1 MDKISATYA
10 YFRRLEE
17 KSGLIVKPRE
27 RLVYT
32 ARSRFPWLDPI
43 FDEPPGIVAEVLRAE
58 YDPAE
63 GLDYDP
69 WDNHH
74 HFYLGFFEVHDGI
87 CTTEIVAFFNVL
99 GDEDRLA
106 RIAEEALTTLVR
118 RIRSHR
124 VLSATRNPK
133 QPARP
138 QPRPLNPNMSPT
150 RFSHGQND

>member
-1 MDKISATYA
+1 MDKITATYA
-10 YFRRLEE
+10 FFRRFEE
-17 KSGLIVKPRE
+17 KSGFIVKPGE

-43 FDEPPGIVAEVLRAE
+43 FDEPPGIVAEVLSAD

-63 GLDYDP
+63 GPDYDA

-74 HFYLGFFEVHDGI
+74 YFRLGFFEVHGGI
-87 CTTEIVAFFNVL
+87 CTTEIAAFFNVL

-118 RIRSHR
+118 RMLSHR
-124 VLSATRNPK
+124 VLDATRKLN

-138 QPRPLNPNMSPT
+138 DPRPLNPNMRPT
-150 RFSHGQND
+150 RFLRA

>member
-1 MDKISATYA
+1 MNRAIATYA

-17 KSGLIVKPRE
+17 KSGFIVKPGE

-43 FDEPPGIVAEVLRAE
+43 FDEPPGIVAEVLRAD

-63 GLDYDP
+63 GPDYDP
-69 WDNHH
+69 CDNHH
-74 HFYLGFFEVHDGI
+74 HFYLGFFEVHEGI
-87 CTTEIVAFFNVL
+87 CTTEIAAFFNVL

-106 RIAEEALTTLVR
+106 RIAEEALTTLLR
-118 RIRSHR
+118 RIRSR
-124 VLSATRNPK
+124 AVLEAERQPE

-138 QPRPLNPNMSPT
+138 EPRPLNPNMRPT
-150 RFSHGQND
+150 RFLRK

>member
-1 MDKISATYA
+1 MDKITATYA

-17 KSGLIVKPRE
+17 RSGFIVKPGE
-27 RLVYT
+27 RLVYM

-43 FDEPPGIVAEVLRAE
+43 FDEPPGIVAEVLRAD

-63 GLDYDP
+63 GADYDP

-74 HFYLGFFEVHDGI
+74 HFYLGFFEVHEGI
-87 CTTEIVAFFNVL
+87 CTTEIAAFFNVL

-118 RIRSHR
+118 RMHSRG
-124 VLSATRNPK
+124 VLEAPRKPK
-133 QPARP
+133 PPARSE
-138 QPRPLNPNMSPT
+138 PRPLNPNMRPT
-150 RFSHGQND
+150 RFLRP

>member
-1 MDKISATYA
+1 MDKITATYSF
-10 YFRRLEE
+10 FRRLEE
-17 KSGLIVKPRE
+17 KSGFIVKPGE

-43 FDEPPGIVAEVLRAE
+43 FDEPPGIVAEVLRAD

-63 GLDYDP
+63 GPDYDTC
-69 WDNHH
+69 DNHH
-74 HFYLGFFEVHDGI
+74 YFYLSFFEVHAGI
-87 CTTEIVAFFNVL
+87 CTTEIAAFFTVL

-118 RIRSHR
+118 RIRSR
-124 VLSATRNPK
+124 GVLDPERQPD

-138 QPRPLNPNMSPT
+138 EPRPLNPNMRPT
-150 RFSHGQND
+150 RFLRA